1 MNSLVDFTPSQVE
14 LDYVLK
20 TFNEI
25 VLQSYSATDYKLLGT
40 ETVSNEVLG
49 IRIELFLFYI
59 VCFLSRRSPIA
70 AEPASVKKNKWGT
83 KNHSLYLPTLCCAVP
98 LLICHEYSKLN
109 AWLCVMPDIVQ
120 LLEHNRILHGL

>member
-70 AEPASVKKNKWGT
+70 AEPASVKKNKWEP
-83 KNHSLYLPTLCCAVP
+83 KIIHSISLPSAVLC
-98 LLICHEYSKLN
+98 
-109 AWLCVMPDIVQ
+109 LCLSAMNIVS
-120 LLEHNRILHGL
+120 